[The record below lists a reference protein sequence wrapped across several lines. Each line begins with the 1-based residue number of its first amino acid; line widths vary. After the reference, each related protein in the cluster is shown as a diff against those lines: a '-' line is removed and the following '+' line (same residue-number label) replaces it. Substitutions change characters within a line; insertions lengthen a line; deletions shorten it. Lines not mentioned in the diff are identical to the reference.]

1 MSSNTTYLLCK
12 FSLNMSG
19 TKVDSKGP
27 SSAMFAVFMSI
38 IVAIAL
44 LSPVAVV
51 GNGLVLAAIW
61 RNPALRTPSYILL
74 AGLAITDF
82 CTGLIT
88 QPLYIANELTN
99 LLEPSKDYSM
109 TLAIGFLC
117 FEYFGNL
124 SILTVT
130 VMSIERWLHMHGSAI
145 FSECASRSSY
155 SGSTVALTNPL
166 SCAPF
171 QQRF

>member
-1 MSSNTTYLLCK
+1 MSSNTTYLLCN

-19 TKVDSKGP
+19 ANVDTKGP
-27 SSAMFAVFMSI
+27 SSAMFAVFMSVL
-38 IVAIAL
+38 VALTL

-51 GNGLVLAAIW
+51 GNGLVFAAIW

-88 QPLYIANELTN
+88 QPLYITNELTN

-109 TLAIGFLC
+109 TLAIGILC
-117 FEYFGNL
+117 FEYFSNL
-124 SILTVT
+124 TILTIT
-130 VMSIERWLHMHGSAI
+130 VMS
-145 FSECASRSSY
+145 
-155 SGSTVALTNPL
+155 
-166 SCAPF
+166 
-171 QQRF
+171 